1 MFRHIL
7 LWYWAI
13 HVDLSRQQKTWEEYR
28 KTSWVWVE
36 LLDLSRCTSTLLLL
50 LLDNLQ
56 TIFRKI
62 DARHAHGLIFLQL
75 ILTQFGFI
83 AQSFQKLMS
92 SWIELRLQQDLT
104 LFTILLCLNLSLHRS
119 WDEDGIKSA
128 VSNKM
133 NKSRQ
138 TKLLGLDPY
147 LKWCPQHNN
156 TLI

>member
-1 MFRHIL
+1 MYRHIL

-13 HVDLSRQQKTWEEYR
+13 HVDLSRQRKTREEYR
-28 KTSWVWVE
+28 KTSWVLVE

-50 LLDNLQ
+50 LLDDLQ

-62 DARHAHGLIFLQL
+62 DARHAHGLIFFTTDPK
-75 ILTQFGFI
+75 ILAQFDFI

-138 TKLLGLDPY
+138 TKLLGLY
-147 LKWCPQHNN
+147 SVSQCKL
-156 TLI
+156 